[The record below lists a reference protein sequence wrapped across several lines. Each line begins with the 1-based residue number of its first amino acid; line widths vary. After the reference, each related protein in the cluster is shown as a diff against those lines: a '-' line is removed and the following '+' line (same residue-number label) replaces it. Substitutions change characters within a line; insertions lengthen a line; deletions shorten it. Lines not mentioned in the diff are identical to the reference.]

1 MAKTAIAPRASQGAQ
16 SRQLSL
22 QMKEQVGF
30 LLRKAYQR
38 NMTIFQSLCPDRK
51 LTAMQA
57 AALVSLIDI
66 GPCSLTTLGGQA
78 AMDPATTR
86 GVVDRLLERKL
97 VSISTDSIDRRKV
110 IVKIQPSGLKL
121 IEEMLPIFAQI
132 AENTMAQLNAAE
144 RVALVLLLQK
154 VGYGD
159 GETGGSEMPAIF
171 PSGRARKATLA
182 EPGGRNKKM
191 AYK

>member
-1 MAKTAIAPRASQGAQ
+1 MAKTAIAPRASRAAQ
-16 SRQLSL
+16 PRQMPL

-38 NMTIFQSLCPDRK
+38 NMTIFQNLCPDRK

-66 GPCSLTTLGGQA
+66 GPCSLSALGSRA

-97 VSISTDSIDRRKV
+97 VSLSTDRIDRRKV
-110 IVKIQPSGLKL
+110 IVKIKPSGRKL
-121 IEEMLPIFAQI
+121 IDEMLPVFDRI
-132 AENTMAQLNAAE
+132 ADDTMAQLNSAE
-144 RVALVLLLQK
+144 RVVLVTLLQK

-159 GETGGSEMPAIF
+159 EEGA
-171 PSGRARKATLA
+171 
-182 EPGGRNKKM
+182 
-191 AYK
+191 